1 MKKSILSLFIL
12 LFSQFI
18 IFQSSAQEKQVF
30 PFGVIE
36 EIDSKELAEKRT
48 LNIYLPQGYN
58 PDSTTVYPVIYVLD
72 GSQYEDFPHIAGLA
86 QFMNM
91 YEILPKSIVVG
102 ISNLGKSRYRDF
114 TYPSSDKQ
122 DLEDLPSSG
131 GSEKFIAYLEN
142 EVMPLINKNYKTSS
156 HKTIIGQSLGGLLA
170 TEILFKKPYL
180 FDDYVIVSPS
190 LWWDNQ
196 KMVKDS
202 DTFLKN
208 LSKNSSEIKKI
219 DANYKKRIFVS
230 LGKEHPTMHKVADK
244 LVSSIKKLEETKNG
258 TITLFYEPILD
269 ENHATILHLAVYK
282 AFEKFYKKEEEKKK
296 K

>member
-1 MKKSILSLFIL
+1 MQKYILSLIII

-18 IFQSSAQEKQVF
+18 IFQSSAQDKKVF

-36 EIDSKELAEKRT
+36 EIDSKALNEKRT

-58 PDSTTVYPVIYVLD
+58 PDSAAVYPVIYVLD

-114 TYPSSDKQ
+114 TYPSDDKQ
-122 DLEDLPSSG
+122 DLKAIPNNG
-131 GSEKFIAYLEN
+131 GSEKFMAYIEN
-142 EVMPLINKNYKTSS
+142 EVIPLIEKNYKTDS

-170 TEILFKKPYL
+170 TEILFKKSHL

-196 KMVKDS
+196 KMVRKAND
-202 DTFLKN
+202 FLEN
-208 LSKNSSEIKKI
+208 LSKNIAETKVENT
-219 DANYKKRIFVS
+219 DYKKRIFVS
-230 LGKEHPTMHKVADK
+230 LGEEHPVMHKVADK
-244 LVSSIKKLEETKNG
+244 LVDSIKKLEETKNG

-269 ENHATILHLAVYK
+269 QNHATILHLAVYK
-282 AFEKFYKKEEEKKK
+282 AFEKFHKKDEEKK
-296 K
+296 

>member
-1 MKKSILSLFIL
+1 MKKYILSLFIL
-12 LFSQFI
+12 LISQFI
-18 IFQSSAQEKQVF
+18 IFQVSAQEKQVF

-48 LNIYLPQGYN
+48 LNIYLPQDYS
-58 PDSTTVYPVIYVLD
+58 PDSAMLYPVIYVLD
-72 GSQYEDFPHIAGLA
+72 GSKYEDFPHIAGLA

-91 YEILPKSIVVG
+91 YEILPKSIIVG

-122 DLEDLPSSG
+122 DLEDLPTSG
-131 GSEKFIAYLEN
+131 GSEKFMAYLEN
-142 EVMPLINKNYKTSS
+142 EVIPLIEKTYKTSS

-208 LSKNSSEIKKI
+208 LSKNSAETKKENS
-219 DANYKKRIFVS
+219 NYKKRIFVS

-244 LVSSIKKLEETKNG
+244 LVKSIKVLEETKNG

-269 ENHATILHLAVYK
+269 QNHATILHLAVYK